1 MDIFRQ
7 MTLSGCFIGI
17 VLCAADVLAPE
28 HSLNKQ
34 VKTTFSLIFILVF
47 IAPLVKTGLSG
58 NDGELISASSD
69 VSCDEM
75 EQAVE
80 SDIKKFT
87 EKNLERSLGQILDKK
102 KILYDKISVSVNID
116 NESGININKVY
127 ITSVS
132 FYNAKE
138 ALEEVLDEQTQI
150 LREEK

>member
-1 MDIFRQ
+1 MDILRQ

-28 HSLNKQ
+28 QSFSKQ
-34 VKTTFSLIFILVF
+34 IKTIFSLIFILVF
-47 IAPLVKTGLSG
+47 LSPLVKSSLSHTD
-58 NDGELISASSD
+58 DGIISASSD
-69 VSCDEM
+69 ISYEDM

-87 EKNLERSLGQILDKK
+87 EKNLERTLGKLLDDK

-116 NESGININKVY
+116 NESGININRVY

-132 FYNAKE
+132 FKQAKE